1 MAVPALNLDDRTF
14 SDLVRAAVSRI
25 RQVSPDWTDFSP
37 SNPGMVLV
45 DVCAHMTEQTLFK
58 LNSVPGKLKVE
69 LLRLLDLSPRPPT
82 PAATTLRFER
92 APDAA
97 GDVVIPRFTR
107 IQAEGGVV
115 FTVLEERC
123 IERGSE
129 AALVP
134 AYQVERVA
142 EDVGR
147 TLGIPGQVVNVRRGP
162 IALNLVR
169 ELDVAAGIE
178 RRPRESAE
186 GPDELSRED
195 DVDWALW
202 REVES
207 FADGLRSPR
216 MVQVDRWL
224 GEVRFPPQFLHDDR
238 AGGAGVPEP
247 GRRIRIWYYRTA
259 GAAGNVP
266 LQAARL
272 LDALDGVAVVR
283 AVGPASGGRD
293 GESVACAATRA
304 PLEVAQLRRAVTAGD
319 YESYA
324 LQVPGVRRARALP
337 AVQYRPSALPG
348 TVDVILV
355 PALDTPLERL
365 ALEDLQHPQPE
376 VLRQVKDRLET
387 RQVLGSRLHVSWA
400 NYKEIG
406 VSARVVVDTTTPL
419 DQMKSRLLRRL
430 HQLIHPLGDWP
441 FGQAVRASNVYEALL
456 AEPGVRYAE
465 DVELSVGALPTSPCR
480 SVATLVWSKPGVQE
494 RQAMWLAT
502 SGVHVFQSNNQASSW
517 ELAGSFDARE
527 IVALAVNDGPPL
539 SIAVLGNHADGTRV
553 WVSEDAGETWKVR
566 VELERHTGSALA
578 WVTRGGR
585 PYLVVGTSS
594 GLFEVNYSS
603 SDEGPR
609 PVVFDPAQRER
620 GVNGLAAIERD
631 GTYYLALAPR
641 GAGALFVSPEAGESG
656 SFEAVKT
663 ERQVHC
669 VAFQKLGQRY
679 FLWAGLAED
688 ANDGYGCLRFDLLEQ
703 GWRAA
708 KVDKGWSGGTCRGL
722 AFAGTTVLAGTNR
735 AGVSRL
741 DSRDLDKAAWRA
753 TGTQSGLPLK
763 DDRASALE
771 PISSVACFGSVA
783 VVGTERGI
791 YRSETD
797 EQAELGARFTSP
809 ADQEERDT
817 VSLPAHWLPCSGR
830 HQLDVRAIGGP

>member
-69 LLRLLDLSPRPPT
+69 LLRLLDVSPRPPT

-92 APDAA
+92 APHAA
-97 GDVVIPRFTR
+97 GDLVIPRFTR
-107 IQAEGGVV
+107 VQAEGGVV
-115 FTVLEERC
+115 FSVLEERC
-123 IERGSE
+123 IERGSD

-134 AYQVERVA
+134 AYQVERIA

-147 TLGIPGQVVNVRRGP
+147 TLGIPGQTVNVRRGP

-169 ELDVAAGIE
+169 ELDVVAGIE
-178 RRPRESAE
+178 RRPRESAH
-186 GPDELSRED
+186 GLDELSRED

-207 FADGLRSPR
+207 FADGLRSPQ

-224 GEVRFPPQFLHDDR
+224 GEVRFSPQFVHDDR
-238 AGGAGVPEP
+238 AGSAGVPEP

-266 LQAARL
+266 LRAALRL
-272 LDALDGVAVVR
+272 LDALDGVGVVR
-283 AVGPASGGRD
+283 AVGPASGGQD
-293 GESVACAATRA
+293 GETVARAAARA
-304 PLEVAQLRRAVTAGD
+304 PLQVAQLRRAVTACD

-337 AVQYRPSALPG
+337 AVEYRPSALPG

-365 ALEDLQHPQPE
+365 ALGDLQNPQPE
-376 VLRQVKDRLET
+376 VLRQVQDRLET
-387 RQVLGSRLHVSWA
+387 RQVLGSKLRVTWA

-441 FGQAVRASNVYEALL
+441 FGQALRASNVYEALL

-502 SGVHVFQSNNQASSW
+502 SGAHVFQSNNQAGSW

-527 IVALAVNDGPPL
+527 IVALAVKEGTPP
-539 SIAVLGNHADGTRV
+539 SIAAVGNHQGGTRV

-566 VELERHTGSALA
+566 VELERHTGSAVA
-578 WVTRGGR
+578 WVTRAGK
-585 PYLVVGTSS
+585 PYLVLGTSS
-594 GLFEVNYSS
+594 GLFEVNYLN

-609 PVVFDPAQRER
+609 PVIFDGAQRDR
-620 GVNGLAAIERD
+620 GVTGLATVERD
-631 GTYYLALAPR
+631 GAIHLALAAQAPCSCR
-641 GAGALFVSPEAGESG
+641 PTRA
-656 SFEAVKT
+656 
-663 ERQVHC
+663 
-669 VAFQKLGQRY
+669 
-679 FLWAGLAED
+679 
-688 ANDGYGCLRFDLLEQ
+688 
-703 GWRAA
+703 RAA
-708 KVDKGWSGGTCRGL
+708 P
-722 AFAGTTVLAGTNR
+722 
-735 AGVSRL
+735 SR
-741 DSRDLDKAAWRA
+741 
-753 TGTQSGLPLK
+753 P
-763 DDRASALE
+763 
-771 PISSVACFGSVA
+771 
-783 VVGTERGI
+783 
-791 YRSETD
+791 
-797 EQAELGARFTSP
+797 
-809 ADQEERDT
+809 
-817 VSLPAHWLPCSGR
+817 
-830 HQLDVRAIGGP
+830 